1 MIDLSDPDRLC
12 HRSRLC
18 TLLGMSAKGVLA
30 GLAVSIV
37 HLLEKIEQETLF
49 DVCEIEAIRATR
61 LLEWRSG

>member
-1 MIDLSDPDRLC
+1 
-12 HRSRLC
+12 
-18 TLLGMSAKGVLA
+18 MSAKGVLA

-61 LLEWRSG
+61 LLERRSG